1 MKTNGNKYLEN
12 RSRQEI
18 ISANIENLIDERNML
33 RTEFQEKMGM
43 SKQEYYKK
51 SKCAG
56 SSYNEEDI
64 YKAAE
69 ILGVTVNDLYY
80 DEKEKKGLEVLKNPK
95 YHPIMAQQ
103 QVKIKLL
110 NPSFERP
117 SEMISQIL
125 IICFVLMIIVYFIA
139 KFSAFYSLL
148 ALVIPFYIHYDMKSS
163 FGVEK
168 TYVINYL
175 DDIYYEMKNEKNN
188 KQSTLQILRW
198 LSLILIFVPCLIV
211 TFKTIPNEFNE
222 YSAVL
227 MYIIVT
233 FISVMIGLICYYA
246 FIPKKFKKRIYQNEI
261 KSYFASLIY
270 LILVAI
276 TNVFS
281 TTIFAIN
288 HAYWYTT
295 ICSILALIIS
305 AIEFAINS
313 KKHNE
318 YKLMYEEYNHEER
331 QLFPDDYKF

>member
-1 MKTNGNKYLEN
+1 MKSNGNKYLEN
-12 RSRQEI
+12 RSRKEI

-51 SKCAG
+51 SKCVG

-64 YKAAE
+64 YKAAKL
-69 ILGVTVNDLYY
+69 LGVTVNDLYY

-110 NPSFERP
+110 NTSFEKP

-125 IICFVLMIIVYFIA
+125 MICFVLMIIVYFIT
-139 KFSAFYSLL
+139 KFSVFYSLIS
-148 ALVIPFYIHYDMKSS
+148 LVIPFYIYYDMKSS

-175 DDIYYEMKNEKNN
+175 DDIYYEIKNETNDKLLIL
-188 KQSTLQILRW
+188 KILRI
-198 LSLILIFVPCLIV
+198 LSIILIFIPCSII
-211 TFKTIPNEFNE
+211 TFKMIPNQLNE
-222 YSAVL
+222 YNAVL
-227 MYIIVT
+227 MYIIVSL
-233 FISVMIGLICYYA
+233 ISIVVGLICYFA
-246 FIPKKFKKRIYQNEI
+246 FIPEKFKKKIYQNEI
-261 KSYFASLIY
+261 KSYFASVIY

-288 HAYWYTT
+288 HAYWYAT
-295 ICSILALIIS
+295 ISSILALIIS
-305 AIEFAINS
+305 AVEFAINS